1 MGGATCGALLSYDA
15 FTQPLA
21 RALEP
26 LRILF
31 ATPECAPWVKTGG
44 LADVS
49 AALPAALEALGHDVR
64 VLLPAYPSVLA
75 AATYRRP
82 FLELPATAH
91 FPACTLHQSPLPSG
105 VPAWLVTCPEL
116 YERDGGPYQGPDGH
130 DWPDNARRFG
140 QLARVA
146 ALAAGGANPLDWRP
160 QVLHCND
167 WQTGLAPAYL
177 HFAGGTRAAT
187 VMTIHNLAFQGL
199 FPPEDV
205 ARLGLPSAAYAIDGV
220 EFWGRMSFLKAGL
233 QYADAITT
241 VSPTYAREIQ
251 SEPLGFGLNGLLA
264 ARSGA
269 LHGIANGIDA
279 AAWDPSSD
287 RLIAQRYDAD
297 RLTAKAFN
305 KEALQERLA
314 LPQEPRVPLLG
325 MVSRLTQQKGIDL
338 VIEVA
343 REIVG
348 LPAQL
353 VVLGSGEREL
363 EAALAEVARASAQR
377 IAVRIGYDEALAHLI
392 EAASDLFLMP
402 SRFEPCGLNQMYSQ
416 RYGTPPVARATGGLA
431 DTIVDATPATLADGT
446 ATGFLFAEESPVA
459 LLEAIERALAVYRE
473 PKDWRQL
480 QRAGMAVDFS
490 WGAAARRYAEVYGRL
505 VRGSAVA

>member
-1 MGGATCGALLSYDA
+1 MK
-15 FTQPLA
+15 
-21 RALEP
+21 P

-49 AALPAALEALGHDVR
+49 AGLPFALEALGHDVR

-75 AATYRRP
+75 AAEHRSP
-82 FLELPATAH
+82 FFEVPATAH
-91 FPACTLHQSPLPSG
+91 FPACTLHQAPLPSG
-105 VPAWLVTCPEL
+105 VPAWLVNCPEL
-116 YERDGGPYQGPDGH
+116 FERDGGPYQDDDGV
-130 DWPDNARRFG
+130 DWEDNALRFG

-146 ALAAGGANPLDWRP
+146 ALLAGAANPLDWRP
-160 QVLHCND
+160 DVLHCND

-177 HFAGGTRAAT
+177 HFAGGARAAT

-199 FPPEDV
+199 FPPAEV
-205 ARLGLPSAAYAIDGV
+205 ARLGLPAAAFAIDGV
-220 EFWGRMSFLKAGL
+220 EFWGRLSFLKGGL

-241 VSPTYAREIQ
+241 VSPGYAREIQ
-251 SEPLGFGLNGLLA
+251 DEPLGFGMHGLLA
-264 ARSGA
+264 ARRGV

-279 AAWDPSSD
+279 VEWDPSSD

-297 RLTAKAFN
+297 RLTSKAFN
-305 KEALQERLA
+305 KEALQERLG
-314 LPQEPRVPLLG
+314 LPDEPSVPLLG
-325 MVSRLTQQKGIDL
+325 MVSRLTHQKGIDL
-338 VIEVA
+338 AIEVA

-363 EAALAEVARASAQR
+363 EVALAALAKASAQR
-377 IAVRIGYDEALAHLI
+377 IAVRLGYDEPLAHLI
-392 EAASDLFLMP
+392 EAGADMFLMP

-431 DTIVDATPATLADGT
+431 DTIVDATPAALADGT
-446 ATGFLFAEESPVA
+446 ATGFLFEEETPVA
-459 LLEAIERALAVYRE
+459 LLAAIERAIDLYRE
-473 PKDWRQL
+473 PKEWRQI
-480 QRAGMAVDFS
+480 QRAGMNTDFG
-490 WGAAARRYAEVYGRL
+490 WGTAARKYAEVYAGL
-505 VRGSAVA
+505 LATAGT